1 MDWYPLWNSL
11 RIALISCAAV
21 FFLGIFAAYYIAR
34 LPRVIKGVLD
44 VLLTLPM
51 VLPPTVVGY
60 FLLLLFGAKR
70 PLGIFF
76 MQHFGVKLVM
86 NWYSAIFASIVV
98 AFPLMYRTARGAFE
112 SFDETLAWSAQ
123 TLGQSDTWIFWRVR
137 MPACRQGIL
146 AGTVLAFA
154 RALGEYGATSMIA
167 GYTPGK
173 TATIATT
180 VYQLWRTNDELGAMR
195 GCWGYR
201 HFGGGAAGGEPAGEK
216 TESGCPEMSLEIN
229 IEKKLDGFTLRAAF
243 TAGNT
248 STALLGASG
257 CGKSMTLRCIA
268 GIVKP
273 DRGRIVL
280 DGRVLF
286 DSDRH
291 IDLPPQQRGV
301 GLLFQNYAL
310 FPNMTVEQNILCGLK
325 TEKDPAARR
334 AACAE
339 MLRTMRLE
347 ELAKRYPAQLS
358 GGQQQR
364 AALAR
369 ILVGKPRILML
380 DEPFSALDSY
390 LREEVE
396 GEVGSLLANF
406 AGTALLVTH
415 NRDEAYRLC
424 KEMIVLNEGQVLR
437 TGSTKAVFADP
448 QSIAAARL
456 TGCKNILP
464 CTPLDSHTVRLD
476 GWNTTLRLALPVPA
490 GCTAVGIRAHDFT
503 RCAADA
509 PNAIPVK
516 AVSTSENPFDWTLI
530 CTPPEGTAQLWWK
543 VSKKSLCSAAPAA
556 PQHLCAAPE
565 SIMPLKD

>member
-1 MDWYPLWNSL
+1 
-11 RIALISCAAV
+11 
-21 FFLGIFAAYYIAR
+21 
-34 LPRVIKGVLD
+34 
-44 VLLTLPM
+44 
-51 VLPPTVVGY
+51 
-60 FLLLLFGAKR
+60 
-70 PLGIFF
+70 
-76 MQHFGVKLVM
+76 
-86 NWYSAIFASIVV
+86 
-98 AFPLMYRTARGAFE
+98 
-112 SFDETLAWSAQ
+112 
-123 TLGQSDTWIFWRVR
+123 
-137 MPACRQGIL
+137 
-146 AGTVLAFA
+146 
-154 RALGEYGATSMIA
+154 
-167 GYTPGK
+167 
-173 TATIATT
+173 
-180 VYQLWRTNDELGAMR
+180 
-195 GCWGYR
+195 
-201 HFGGGAAGGEPAGEK
+201 
-216 TESGCPEMSLEIN
+216 MSLEVN

-325 TEKDPAARR
+325 TEKDHAARR

-339 MLRTMRLE
+339 MLRAMRLE

-364 AALAR
+364 TALAR

-396 GEVGSLLANF
+396 GEVGSLLASF

-437 TGSTKAVFADP
+437 AGTTKAVFADP

-476 GWNTTLRLALPVPA
+476 GWDTTLRLALPVPA

-503 RCAADA
+503 PCTADV

-516 AVSTSENPFDWTLI
+516 AVSTSENPFDWNLI

-565 SIMPLKD
+565 SIMPLQG